1 MEGNV
6 SQIDL
11 VVELNTFRR
20 KVSNKPRNDSQSR
33 YLPKG
38 RLHGRQETREAKEVQ
53 RLRADTVPQSNF
65 ERILF
70 SKR

>member
-20 KVSNKPRNDSQSR
+20 KVSNKPRNYPQSR
-33 YLPKG
+33 HLPKG
-38 RLHGRQETREAKEVQ
+38 RLNGRQKTREAKAVPWV
-53 RLRADTVPQSNF
+53 RADTMPESNF
-65 ERILF
+65 ERIIF